1 MRDMD
6 GIGSN
11 ITTDFSIENVT
22 SDVLKDQNTGPTYRD
37 IVYAQWEWTAFR
49 YLVKYI
55 MLAISVT
62 GAIGNALAIAVLLRK
77 SICTTPCAILLIIL
91 AFADELSSTMTTLY
105 VANDYHMKHALNSV
119 FWCKFGGFLS
129 SSAELWSVNILIA
142 VTAERFI
149 AVRYPFK
156 VATICTRRN
165 VSITAGLV
173 TLFSFAYNT
182 PTLIF
187 AIYIPGRNVCG
198 YHPDYTSYNEN
209 IGPWVDSV
217 IYSYIPIATLIVLNF
232 GILKAMRSATTTSQQ
247 LSTSSQ
253 RDASRMKHITAMC
266 VSVSVAFIICL
277 LPIAIERPVHYV
289 MYDRR
294 DPVNYAMFI
303 FYWFLAWA
311 FLTLNHTINFFLY
324 VITGQRFRQELLNMF
339 CFKGCERNERA
350 KAPPTSGSSKSQTVS
365 SAVSQ
370 TAI

>member
-1 MRDMD
+1 M
-6 GIGSN
+6 
-11 ITTDFSIENVT
+11 
-22 SDVLKDQNTGPTYRD
+22 
-37 IVYAQWEWTAFR
+37 
-49 YLVKYI
+49 KYI

-77 SICTTPCAILLIIL
+77 SIRTTPCAILLIIL

-105 VANDYHMKHALNSV
+105 VANDYHMKHALDSV

-149 AVRYPFK
+149 AVQYPFK

-165 VSITAGLV
+165 VSITAELV
-173 TLFSFAYNT
+173 TLFSFAFNI

-187 AIYIPGRNVCG
+187 AIYIPGRNACG
-198 YHPDYTSYNEN
+198 HHPDYKSYNEN
-209 IGPWVDSV
+209 IGSWVDSV

-253 RDASRMKHITAMC
+253 RDSSRMKHITAMC
-266 VSVSVAFIICL
+266 VSVSVALIICL
-277 LPIAIERPVHYV
+277 LPIAIQRPVHYV

-324 VITGQRFRQELLNMF
+324 VITGQRFRQELLNIF

-350 KAPPTSGSSKSQTVS
+350 KAPPTSGTSKSQTVS

-370 TAI
+370 TAT